1 MDFINIHTHKKSSVE
16 NVFSIEN
23 KYPIS
28 VDFSSPFSIGIHPW
42 FINKNKIEEELLL
55 IEQSL
60 QNINCFAL
68 GECGLDK
75 ITEADF
81 KLQQEVFRKQI
92 LLSEKHNKP
101 LIIHCVKAFQEII
114 EIKKETKPKQIW
126 ILHGFNKNL
135 QVAESLI
142 KNGIILSIG
151 VAIIKNEKLQKV
163 VSEIPLDKFFLET
176 DDSEFTIQ
184 EVYQKVANIKR
195 LEVEELQH
203 IIKQN
208 FRNIFRV

>member
-1 MDFINIHTHKKSSVE
+1 M
-16 NVFSIEN
+16 FSIEN
-23 KYPIS
+23 KYPTS

-60 QNINCFAL
+60 QNKNCFAL

-75 ITEADF
+75 IIEADF
-81 KLQQEVFRKQI
+81 KLQQEVFRKQVK
-92 LLSEKHNKP
+92 LSEKHNKP

-114 EIKKETKPKQIW
+114 EIQKETKPKQIW

-151 VAIIKNEKLQKV
+151 VAIIKNEKLQKA
-163 VSEIPLDKFFLET
+163 VSEIPLDKLFLET
-176 DDSEFTIQ
+176 DDSEVTIQ
-184 EVYQKVANIKR
+184 EVYKKVANIKR
-195 LEVEELQH
+195 LEVEELQQ